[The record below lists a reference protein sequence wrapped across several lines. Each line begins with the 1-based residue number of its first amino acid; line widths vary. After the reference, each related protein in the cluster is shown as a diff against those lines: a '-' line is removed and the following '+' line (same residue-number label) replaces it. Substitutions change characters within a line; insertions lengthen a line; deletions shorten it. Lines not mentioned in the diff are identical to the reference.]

1 MASENEFVNNLFQE
15 IEMPNEDE
23 NNNENDNEKL
33 PVALFQLIDAELRD
47 VLLHNEDSES
57 DDETDGPMQFILNIV
72 ENVKRDFEGVVD
84 GERKTFLCVLTKI
97 FATLLS
103 VKADNIEKIINLIK
117 ISLSTVIKSWSEQN

>member
-57 DDETDGPMQFILNIV
+57 DVETDGPMQFILNIV

-84 GERKTFLCVLTKI
+84 GERKTFLRVLTKI
-97 FATLLS
+97 FVTLLS
-103 VKADNIEKIINLIK
+103 VKAETLRR
-117 ISLSTVIKSWSEQN
+117 